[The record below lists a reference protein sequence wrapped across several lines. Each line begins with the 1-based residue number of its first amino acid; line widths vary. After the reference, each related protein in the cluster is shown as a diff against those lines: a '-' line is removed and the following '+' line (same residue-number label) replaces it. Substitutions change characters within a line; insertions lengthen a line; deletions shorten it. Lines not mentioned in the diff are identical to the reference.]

1 MISAQVTHFVS
12 LIPIREH
19 IDKGIRSNKIVDPEA
34 LSSMIEQQVK
44 MATGLKGKEVD
55 VHVIDKTLEG
65 PIYVVSTY
73 TTPNARPY

>member
-34 LSSMIEQQVK
+34 LSSMIEQ
-44 MATGLKGKEVD
+44 
-55 VHVIDKTLEG
+55 
-65 PIYVVSTY
+65 
-73 TTPNARPY
+73 